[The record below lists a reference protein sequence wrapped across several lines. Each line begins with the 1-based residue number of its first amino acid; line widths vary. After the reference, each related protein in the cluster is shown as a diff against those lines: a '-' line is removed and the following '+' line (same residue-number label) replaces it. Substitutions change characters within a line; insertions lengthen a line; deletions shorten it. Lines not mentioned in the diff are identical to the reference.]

1 MILSEIKKKLEQELE
16 KLKEEGKDVVETSQK
31 IEVISSL
38 ISAGFIDSDEIFLGY
53 RLSVK
58 PCHDDVV
65 EEAKHRHKKGK

>member
-1 MILSEIKKKLEQELE
+1 MTLSQIKKNLEQELW

-53 RLSVK
+53 RLSMK

-65 EEAKHRHKKGK
+65 RT